1 VKCVSSQIPVVD
13 GYRNMRRVH
22 GTMGFRKF
30 EDLLIE
36 DRRRR
41 FRTGEDGFL
50 PHAAP
55 DPNTEVSTWPFPE
68 TYTTFKELKASEAPA
83 YENRSTIES
92 AELLM
97 YYNVGPFL
105 SRILDVPTQ
114 VIVAEKDDLTLWD
127 LEIEAYNAIPT
138 AKKRLVV
145 IGGSTHM
152 TLYSDKSLLAQAGDA
167 ATEWFV
173 QHLLAPVPAAV

>member
-1 VKCVSSQIPVVD
+1 
-13 GYRNMRRVH
+13 
-22 GTMGFRKF
+22 
-30 EDLLIE
+30 
-36 DRRRR
+36 
-41 FRTGEDGFL
+41 
-50 PHAAP
+50 
-55 DPNTEVSTWPFPE
+55 
-68 TYTTFKELKASEAPA
+68 LKQREAPA

-97 YYNVGPFL
+97 SYSVGPFL
-105 SRILDVPTQ
+105 PRLLDVPTQ

-152 TLYSDKSLLAQAGDA
+152 TLYSDRSLLGQAAVA
-167 ATEWFV
+167 AAEWYAL
-173 QHLLAPVPAAV
+173 HLLGAADVAAGE

>member
-1 VKCVSSQIPVVD
+1 
-13 GYRNMRRVH
+13 MRRVH
-22 GTMGFRKF
+22 GTIGFRRF
-30 EDLLIE
+30 EQVLLD
-36 DRRRR
+36 DRRAR
-41 FRTGEDGFL
+41 FAGGEDGFI
-50 PHAAP
+50 PHASA
-55 DPNTEVSTWPFPE
+55 DPAAEVSTWPFPE
-68 TYTTFKELKASEAPA
+68 TCETFRELKKSEAPA

-105 SRILDVPTQ
+105 PRLLDVPTQ

-127 LEIEAYNAIPT
+127 LEIEAYNQIPT

-152 TLYSDKSLLAQAGDA
+152 TLYSDRSLLGQAAPA
-167 ATEWFV
+167 ACDWLAR
-173 QHLLAPVPAAV
+173 HLLGRQA